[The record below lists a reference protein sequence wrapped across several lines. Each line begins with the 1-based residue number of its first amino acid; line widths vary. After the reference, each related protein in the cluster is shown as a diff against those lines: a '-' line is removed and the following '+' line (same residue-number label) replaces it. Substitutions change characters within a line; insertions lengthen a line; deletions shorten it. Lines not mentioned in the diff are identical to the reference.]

1 MQDLLSWKD
10 KGSRMPLL
18 LNGARQTGKTWLLKE
33 FGRKNYDNVIHI
45 NLEAQERF
53 RKVFDGDLTP
63 SVIIENIEVLSM
75 QKIVPGKTLLIFDEV
90 QSCERALTS
99 LKSFCEEAPEYHV
112 AAAGSLLGVAI
123 HREHFSF
130 PVGKVD
136 EMQLFP
142 LDFNEFLVAMGREE
156 LARVIQEHYVQ
167 CEPMEAA
174 LHEEALAWWRKYMF
188 TGGMPAA
195 VNAYSESGSLLDVEE
210 PQHRII
216 NEYVADMAK
225 YSEPATTVK
234 IRGCYNS
241 IPAQLA
247 KENKKFQ
254 YKVVQRGGSAAM
266 FGESIEWLVQS
277 GAVLKCQ
284 KIEQGF
290 LPINAYSDL
299 SDFKLYMADTGLLTN
314 KTQMPPAIL
323 LSPFA
328 EDNTFMGAMV
338 ENYVA
343 QSLAPRH
350 SLYYWQSNNT
360 AEIDFVAQINGQ
372 VVPIEVKKGT
382 HTKSKS
388 LDLFIKKY
396 NIQKAIRLSQ
406 KNFGVTGPV
415 ISVPLYAASC
425 IGNKENA
432 HAFTQCRAPLL
443 KSHIA
448 DN

>member
-1 MQDLLSWKD
+1 
-10 KGSRMPLL
+10 MPLV

-33 FGRKNYDNVIHI
+33 FGRRYYENVVHI

-63 SVIIENIEVLSM
+63 RALIESIEVLSM
-75 QKIVPGKTLLIFDEV
+75 QKIVPARTLLILDEV

-123 HREHFSF
+123 NREHFSF

-136 EMQLFP
+136 ELQMFP
-142 LDFNEFLVAMGREE
+142 LTFDEFLAAMGQEE
-156 LARVIQEHYVQ
+156 LVRVIKEHYSR
-167 CEPMEAA
+167 CEPMETA
-174 LHEEALAWWRKYMF
+174 LHEEALAWWRKYMI

-195 VNAYSESGSLLDVEE
+195 VSAYVESGSLIDVEE
-210 PQHRII
+210 PQHRIL

-225 YSEPATTVK
+225 YSAPATTVK

-254 YKVVQRGGSAAM
+254 YKVVQRGGSAAI

-277 GAVLKCQ
+277 GTVLRCQ
-284 KIEQGF
+284 KIEHGY

-299 SDFKLYMADTGLLTN
+299 SDFKLYMSDIGLLTN
-314 KTQMPPAIL
+314 KSQMPPALL

-343 QSLAPRH
+343 QSLAPNH
-350 SLYYWQSNNT
+350 DLYYWQSGNT
-360 AEIDFVAQINGQ
+360 AKVDFVLQISGQ

-382 HTKSKS
+382 HTKSRS
-388 LDLFIKKY
+388 LDLFMRKY
-396 NIQKAIRLSQ
+396 DIQKAIRLSQ
-406 KNFGVTGPV
+406 KNFGLTGPV
-415 ISVPLYAASC
+415 MSVPLYAAFC
-425 IGNKENA
+425 IEKDD
-432 HAFTQCRAPLL
+432 
-443 KSHIA
+443 IM
-448 DN
+448 